1 MSEHEALDSFLDKWR
16 ARWPEW
22 AVAQVFVPAPRRGN
36 LVAFSSLVQELT
48 DAAWGGSDRRPGE
61 AKLGWWME
69 ELQGWTRGARRHPL
83 GQVLQRQPAPWLD
96 LAKALPGLLESRERP
111 LDAAQA
117 QVQLEEV
124 AKAVAAIDAVLY
136 PAGAAPADVVTETA
150 VQAALTSLLHQRLA
164 HHAGDALPLQ
174 FLAHG
179 EVGAATVW
187 ARELASRRLP
197 GSEVPRPRRL
207 LAGLALARL
216 RRGDAA
222 RPLSAPSALLAAWRA
237 ARG

>member
-22 AVAQVFVPAPRRGN
+22 AVAQVFVPVPQRQGLLA
-36 LVAFSSLVQELT
+36 LSSLVQELT

-83 GQVLQRQPAPWLD
+83 GQLLQRQPAPWLD

-111 LDAAQA
+111 LDAVQAQA
-117 QVQLEEV
+117 QLDEV

-136 PAGAAPADVVTETA
+136 PAGATAADVVTETT

-164 HHAGDALPLQ
+164 HHPGDAIPLQ

-179 EVGAATVW
+179 ETDAASAW
-187 ARELASRRLP
+187 AHELAGRRLP
-197 GSEVPRPRRL
+197 GREVPRPRRL

-216 RRGDAA
+216 RRADAA
-222 RPLSAPSALLAAWRA
+222 QPLSAPSALLTAWRA